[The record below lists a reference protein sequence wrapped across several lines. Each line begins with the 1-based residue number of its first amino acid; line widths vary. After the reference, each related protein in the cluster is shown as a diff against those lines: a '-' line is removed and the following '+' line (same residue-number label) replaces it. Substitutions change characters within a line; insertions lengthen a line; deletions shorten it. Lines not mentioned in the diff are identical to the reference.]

1 MNTAHQTRFL
11 SQETMPKRQELRYR
25 QRTGAAEGREHM
37 PPIHILMKPASGLC
51 NMRCSYCFYADEME
65 NRSQASYGIMS
76 EETLE
81 NVIRK
86 VLDYAEGSCTI
97 AFQGGE
103 PTLAGLDFYRKC
115 LELEE
120 KHNRKKIAIDHALQ
134 TNGYL
139 LDEQWCRFFAENRFL
154 VGLSVD
160 GIKATHDA
168 FRRDAEG
175 RETYFH
181 TLKAA
186 ELLRKAGAQFNVL
199 TVVNGK
205 TAPKIGRIY
214 ENYRKLGFQWQ
225 QYIACLDP
233 VWEKRGEQEYSL
245 TPRAYG
251 QFLVDLFE
259 LWYLDL
265 RRGQQPYIRQF
276 ENYVGILMGQAP
288 ESCEQRGV
296 CSFQN
301 VVEADGSV
309 YPCDF
314 YCMDEYRLGNLN
326 EDSFECMTERLMESG
341 FLQASAEQAKQCR
354 ACTYF
359 GICRGGC
366 RRHRE
371 QKSGERSGAGYG
383 ENYFCEAYRMFFAA
397 CLSRL
402 REIAAACRVRR

>member
-1 MNTAHQTRFL
+1 
-11 SQETMPKRQELRYR
+11 
-25 QRTGAAEGREHM
+25 M
-37 PPIHILMKPASGLC
+37 PPLHILMKPASGLC
-51 NMRCSYCFYADEME
+51 NMRCRYCFYADEME

-76 EETLE
+76 LKTLE

-86 VLDYAEGSCTI
+86 ALDFADGSCTI

-103 PTLAGLDFYRKC
+103 PTLAGLDFYERC

-120 KHNRKKIAIDHALQ
+120 KYNRKNVKIDHALQ

-139 LDEQWCRFFAENRFL
+139 LNEQWCSFFAKHDFL
-154 VGLSVD
+154 IGLSVD

-168 FRRDAEG
+168 FRRDAQG

-181 TLKAA
+181 TLGAA
-186 ELLRKAGAQFNVL
+186 ELLQKAGAEFNVL

-214 ENYRKLGFQWQ
+214 ENYRKLGFRWQ

-233 VWEKRGEQEYSL
+233 VWEKRGGQEYSL
-245 TPRAYG
+245 TPEAYG
-251 QFLVDLFE
+251 KFLIDLFE

-265 RRGQQPYIRQF
+265 RKGQQPYIRQF
-276 ENYVGILMGQAP
+276 ENYVGILMGQMP

-314 YCMDEYRLGNLN
+314 YCMDEYKVGNLN
-326 EDSFECMTERLMESG
+326 ADSFEEMRGRLMESG
-341 FLQASAEQAKQCR
+341 FLQASAQVMQQCSD
-354 ACTYF
+354 CSYF

-371 QKSGERSGAGYG
+371 TDGGEAPGAGV
-383 ENYFCEAYRMFFAA
+383 NYFCRSYRMFFDA
-397 CLSRL
+397 CLPRL
-402 REIAAACRVRR
+402 QEVAAACMRAARHRGSE

>member
-1 MNTAHQTRFL
+1 
-11 SQETMPKRQELRYR
+11 
-25 QRTGAAEGREHM
+25 M

-51 NMRCSYCFYADEME
+51 NMRCRYCFYADEME
-65 NRSQASYGIMS
+65 NRSQASYGIMTP
-76 EETLE
+76 ETLE

-86 VLDYAEGSCTI
+86 ALEFAEGNCTI

-103 PTLAGLDFYRKC
+103 PTLAGLDFYRLC
-115 LELEE
+115 LELE
-120 KHNRKKIAIDHALQ
+120 KKYNRKNVHIDHALQ

-139 LDEQWCRFFAENRFL
+139 LDEQWCRFFAEHQFL
-154 VGLSVD
+154 IGLSVD

-168 FRRDAEG
+168 YRRDAEG
-175 RETYFH
+175 KETYFH

-186 ELLRKAGAQFNVL
+186 ELLRKAGAEFNVL

-205 TAPKIGRIY
+205 TAPKIGKIY
-214 ENYRKLGFQWQ
+214 ENYRKLGFRWQ

-245 TPRAYG
+245 TPQAYG
-251 QFLVDLFE
+251 QFLIDLFE

-265 RRGQQPYIRQF
+265 CRGQQPYIRQF
-276 ENYVGILMGQAP
+276 ENYVGILMGRMP
-288 ESCEQRGV
+288 ESCEQRGA

-314 YCMDEYRLGNLN
+314 YCLDEYRVGNLN
-326 EDSFECMTERLMESG
+326 EDSFEDMQGHLVESG
-341 FLQASAEQAKQCR
+341 FLQASAVHTEQCGT
-354 ACTYF
+354 CPYYN
-359 GICRGGC
+359 ICRGGC

-371 QKSGERSGAGYG
+371 RPEGKAAGPGFG
-383 ENYFCEAYRMFFAA
+383 ENYFCRSYRMFFDA
-397 CLSRL
+397 CLPRL
-402 REIAAACRVRR
+402 QEIAAACRWGHV

>member
-1 MNTAHQTRFL
+1 
-11 SQETMPKRQELRYR
+11 
-25 QRTGAAEGREHM
+25 M

-51 NMRCSYCFYADEME
+51 NMRCRYCFYADEMD
-65 NRSQASYGIMS
+65 NRSRASYGFMS
-76 EETLE
+76 RETLE
-81 NVIRK
+81 NVIRS
-86 VLDYAEGSCTI
+86 LLEFAEGECTV

-103 PTLAGLDFYRKC
+103 PTLAGLDFYREC
-115 LELEE
+115 LELE
-120 KHNRKKIAIDHALQ
+120 KKYNRKNVRISHALQ
-134 TNGYL
+134 TNGFL
-139 LDEQWCRFFAENRFL
+139 LDEHWCAFLAENHFL

-175 RETYFH
+175 KETYFH

-186 ELLRKAGAQFNVL
+186 DMLKKAGAEFNVL

-214 ENYRKLGFQWQ
+214 ENYRKLGFSWQ

-233 VWEKRGEQEYSL
+233 VWEKRGVQEYSL

-251 QFLVDLFE
+251 QFLIELFE
-259 LWYLDL
+259 LWYLDFWK
-265 RRGQQPYIRQF
+265 GQQPYIRQF
-276 ENYVGILMGQAP
+276 ENYVGMLMGQMP

-296 CSFQN
+296 CSFQS

-314 YCMDEYRLGNLN
+314 YCLDEYRVGNLN
-326 EDSFECMTERLMESG
+326 EDAFVVIWQRLMDSG
-341 FLQASAEQAKQCR
+341 FLQAFAEQAQQCGK
-354 ACTYF
+354 CPYLK
-359 GICRGGC
+359 ICRGGC

-371 QKSGERSGAGYG
+371 QAGDG
-383 ENYFCEAYRMFFAA
+383 LGLNYFCESYRMFFDA
-397 CLSRL
+397 CLPRL
-402 REIAAACRVRR
+402 KRIAAACMRR

>member
-1 MNTAHQTRFL
+1 
-11 SQETMPKRQELRYR
+11 
-25 QRTGAAEGREHM
+25 M

-51 NMRCSYCFYADEME
+51 NMRCRYCFYADEME
-65 NRSQASYGIMS
+65 NRSQASYGVMQP
-76 EETLE
+76 ETLE

-86 VLDYAEGSCTI
+86 VLDFADGSCTI

-103 PTLAGLDFYRKC
+103 PTLAGLDFYRRC
-115 LELEE
+115 LELED
-120 KHNRKKIAIDHALQ
+120 KYNRKNVKIEHALQ

-139 LDEQWCRFFAENRFL
+139 LDPQWCSFFAEHRFL
-154 VGLSVD
+154 IGLSVD

-168 FRRDAEG
+168 YRRDAEG
-175 RETYFH
+175 KETYFH

-186 ELLRKAGAQFNVL
+186 ALLKEAGAEFNVL

-214 ENYRKLGFQWQ
+214 ENYRKLGFRWQ

-233 VWEKRGEQEYSL
+233 VRERQGEQDYSL
-245 TPRAYG
+245 TAGVYG
-251 QFLVDLFE
+251 RFLIDLFE

-265 RRGQQPYIRQF
+265 CKGQQPYIRQF
-276 ENYVGILMGQAP
+276 ENYVGILMGQIP

-296 CSFQN
+296 CSFHN

-314 YCMDEYRLGNLN
+314 YCMDEYRVGNLN
-326 EDSFECMTERLMESG
+326 EDSFEDLQKRLLESG
-341 FLQASAEQAKQCR
+341 FLQVSTEPEPQCAECS
-354 ACTYF
+354 YF

-371 QKSGERSGAGYG
+371 QVEKLASDRGLGR
-383 ENYFCEAYRMFFAA
+383 NYFCQSYKMFFDA
-397 CLSRL
+397 CLPRL
-402 REIAAACRVRR
+402 QEIARACRGRF